1 MSMQLTFGK
10 QQVYTSQKMVGHPRL
25 SRLFHKVFGY
35 TNVGNYARFTIF
47 RKLIAKVD
55 LAPDAKVL
63 DLGAGYGEYSF
74 SLAKSSETLE
84 MHALD
89 IDAERI
95 ATLHQAV
102 NKSGCSNIKTHCA
115 SIEALHEQDFDLI
128 FSVDVFEHIAPELM
142 PFRAAFDRLK
152 PGGHLIVKIPNVE
165 QKTILPEAWFEEHH
179 HWLEDEHIGQV
190 YDLDG
195 LKARFQAEGFEVTFD
210 AYSDGWLSRL
220 AWELAYLGKKAGIIT
235 QVISLPIAKA
245 LIGLD
250 RWIHRGTWGNA
261 IQVIGK
267 KPQL

>member
-1 MSMQLTFGK
+1 MSMQLTFGT
-10 QQVYTSQKMVGHPRL
+10 QQVYTSHRMVGYPRL
-25 SRLFHKVFGY
+25 SRFFYKVFGY

-47 RKLIAKVD
+47 KDLITKVG
-55 LAPDAKVL
+55 LATDAKVL

-74 SLAKSSETLE
+74 SLAKASEALE

-95 ATLHQAV
+95 ATVRQAI
-102 NKSGCSNIKTHCA
+102 NKSGHTNIKTHCTP
-115 SIEALHEQDFDLI
+115 IEALHDQGFDLI
-128 FSVDVFEHIAPELM
+128 FSVDVFEHIAPEQM
-142 PFRAAFDRLK
+142 PFKAAFDRLK
-152 PGGHLIVKIPNVE
+152 PGGHLIIKIPNVK

-195 LKARFQAEGFEVTFD
+195 LKQRFIQEGFEVEFG

-220 AWELAYLGKKAGIIT
+220 AWELAYLGKKPGIIT
-235 QVISLPIAKA
+235 QLISLPIAKA

-250 RWIHRGTWGNA
+250 RLIHKGTWGNA

-267 KPQL
+267 KP